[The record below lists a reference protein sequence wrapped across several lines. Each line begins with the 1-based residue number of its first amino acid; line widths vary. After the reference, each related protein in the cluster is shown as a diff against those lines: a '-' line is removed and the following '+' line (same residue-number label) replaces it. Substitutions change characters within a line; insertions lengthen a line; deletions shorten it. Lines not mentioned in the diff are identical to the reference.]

1 VNHVNVEVKFVESFL
16 NHFRIYMTTLVQKVF
31 ALSLCLTLLILTS
44 CATIVK
50 GSTDTIKITSIP
62 PGAKVLNEG
71 GEEIGVTPCDV
82 QLTSKRAHKLS
93 ITSSGYTSR
102 TVNIENN
109 FSIGYTIGNL
119 FSFSLLGILVDV
131 ASGSIYN
138 LQPNEVNV
146 TLSK

>member
-1 VNHVNVEVKFVESFL
+1 
-16 NHFRIYMTTLVQKVF
+16 MTSIFQK
-31 ALSLCLTLLILTS
+31 LLIATLCCSIVLLTS

-93 ITSSGYTSR
+93 IASSGYASR

-109 FSIGYTIGNL
+109 FSIGYTIGNI
-119 FSFSLLGILVDV
+119 FSFSLLGLIVDV